1 MTAECNLGHLCPAPG
16 QHPSIAD
23 LELGDV
29 HHGPGMGAVRQRE
42 HQPLEAAMKNFSKAI
57 SIGRVIV
64 AAAIISSSPAFA
76 STGYDGHWNV
86 QISSD
91 RPNCPSGASFPIAIA
106 NGQVASAGGM
116 FNASRRVGD
125 AGIINVVMSSGI
137 KRANGLGHLSAA
149 SGSGTWHGDLCSG
162 TC

>member
-1 MTAECNLGHLCPAPG
+1 MTAKCDLGHLCSPPG
-16 QHPSIAD
+16 HHPSIAD

-29 HHGPGMGAVRQRE
+29 HHGHRMGAVGQRE

-86 QISSD
+86 QISSN
-91 RPNCPSGASFPIAIA
+91 RPNCPSGASFPIPIEK
-106 NGQVASAGGM
+106 GQVASARGM
-116 FNASRRVGD
+116 FNASARAAHTRPLD
-125 AGIINVVMSSGI
+125 LVMI
-137 KRANGLGHLSAA
+137 
-149 SGSGTWHGDLCSG
+149 T
-162 TC
+162 

>member
-1 MTAECNLGHLCPAPG
+1 
-16 QHPSIAD
+16 
-23 LELGDV
+23 
-29 HHGPGMGAVRQRE
+29 
-42 HQPLEAAMKNFSKAI
+42 MKNFSKAI

-86 QISSD
+86 QISSN
-91 RPNCPSGASFPIAIA
+91 RPNCPSGASIPIAIEK
-106 NGQVASAGGM
+106 GQVASAGGM
-116 FNASRRVGD
+116 FNASGRVGD
-125 AGIINVVMSSGI
+125 TGAISVVMSSGM

-162 TC
+162 TWTASRD

>member
-1 MTAECNLGHLCPAPG
+1 MSVTATAQLPCHNVNINNWRG
-16 QHPSIAD
+16 
-23 LELGDV
+23 V
-29 HHGPGMGAVRQRE
+29 
-42 HQPLEAAMKNFSKAI
+42 MKNFSKVI

-64 AAAIISSSPAFA
+64 AGAVISSSPALA

-86 QISSD
+86 QITSN
-91 RPNCPSGASFPIAIA
+91 RPNCPSGASFPIAIE

-116 FNASRRVGD
+116 FNASGRVGD

-162 TC
+162 TWTASRE

>member
-1 MTAECNLGHLCPAPG
+1 
-16 QHPSIAD
+16 
-23 LELGDV
+23 
-29 HHGPGMGAVRQRE
+29 
-42 HQPLEAAMKNFSKAI
+42 MKNLSKVI
-57 SIGRVIV
+57 SIGRVLI
-64 AAAIISSSPAFA
+64 AAAVISTTPALA

-86 QISSD
+86 QISSN
-91 RPNCPSGASFPIAIA
+91 RPDCPSGASFPIAIE

-116 FNASRRVGD
+116 FNASGRVGD

-162 TC
+162 GSLRLTRSIIAIRTIA